1 MCVDVFEAVTRIP
14 LNYLLFRMVWW
25 VVSVFELGNNCKA
38 KMFRWNSSQNDIT
51 FNLQPN
57 NMWFN
62 RGILVLLLLD
72 LTFRLVSQGM
82 SKLFPAP
89 FQHNFHSC
97 RPNSFP
103 NFSLRFLLWKHHS
116 WTPRDP
122 ADLGSLGQ
130 NFLNTWYLNISKYGL
145 VVSSYPKYETGRKL
159 FSPPH
164 LPGGEDSLEPP
175 KTRFN
180 SQLQTK

>member
-1 MCVDVFEAVTRIP
+1 
-14 LNYLLFRMVWW
+14 MVWW

-38 KMFRWNSSQNDIT
+38 KCFHKTPQVKISSSSTYNPTTCDSIVGSWCCCSS
-51 FNLQPN
+51 FWP
-57 NMWFN
+57 FC
-62 RGILVLLLLD
+62 
-72 LTFRLVSQGM
+72 LVSQGM

-89 FQHNFHSC
+89 FQHNFPSC

-103 NFSLRFLLWKHHS
+103 KFYLRFLPWKHHS

-164 LPGGEDSLEPP
+164 LPGGEDLLEPP